1 MSLKRPVFAVLLVV
15 FLSTGC
21 TTIWYN
27 TRYQSFSSELYQAHE
42 EECNAAIERE
52 FITDWKNGGEMTFWT
67 IKDTTERCME
77 GKGWIKTY

>member
-1 MSLKRPVFAVLLVV
+1 MSLKRLVFAFALLV

-21 TTIWYN
+21 ATRWYN
-27 TRYQSFSSELYQAHE
+27 TGYQSFSSELYRAHE
-42 EECNAAIERE
+42 EECNASIEE
-52 FITDWKNGGEMTFWT
+52 KYMGEWKRGGEMKFWS